1 MINSVKAI
9 CVVCVLAMFSIGAY
23 AQTNKVV
30 IIPMSGDDLKP
41 LKNIVTVAKENGD
54 FSNPVTAI
62 DAIGTTL
69 PAATET
75 NPYLVIIAPGI
86 YTLTETLT
94 MKEYV
99 SITGSGQKTTK
110 LIGSISTSGYNASS
124 ALVSGANNAAIS
136 SITLENLGGIGG
148 NYSFALYN
156 SGTSPDISN
165 VSAIAMGGVTQNN
178 GIFNYEG
185 SSPNMTHVT
194 ASASGGASTHGVRNQ
209 NSSSPTITHS
219 TFNASNGATNYGVRN
234 ITSSAPTMT
243 LVTFTASGGTNS
255 YGVGNANFGSATMS
269 QVTATASAASG
280 NNYGLF
286 NHNSGS
292 SEIHHSRMKGD
303 DFGAFVDSSANI
315 GQSTIIGGVGGGGTM
330 NCVAS
335 DDGSG
340 ALLEPDCTVP
350 SP

>member
-9 CVVCVLAMFSIGAY
+9 CVVCVLAMFSISAY
-23 AQTNKVV
+23 AQTNKIIV
-30 IIPMSGDDLKP
+30 IPMSGDDLKP

-62 DAIGTTL
+62 NAIGTTL
-69 PAATET
+69 PAASAS
-75 NPYLVIIAPGI
+75 NPYLVFIAPGI
-86 YTLTETLT
+86 YALTETLT

-99 SITGSGQKTTK
+99 SIAGSGQKATK
-110 LIGSISTSGYNASS
+110 LTGSISTSGYDASS
-124 ALVSGANNAAIS
+124 ALVSGANNATIS

-148 NYSFALYN
+148 KYSFALYN

-178 GIFNYEG
+178 GIFNYDH
-185 SSPNMTHVT
+185 SSPNITHVT
-194 ASASGGASTHGVRNQ
+194 ASASGGDSTHGVRNQ
-209 NSSSPTITHS
+209 NSSSPTISHS
-219 TFNASNGATNYGVRN
+219 TFDASNGNTNYGVRN
-234 ITSSAPTMT
+234 VASSAPTIT
-243 LVTFTASGGTNS
+243 LVTFTASGGANS
-255 YGVGNANFGSATMS
+255 YGVGNANSGSATMR

-280 NNYGLF
+280 NNYGVYNF
-286 NHNSGS
+286 SSGS

-303 DFGAFVDSSANI
+303 DFGVFADSSANI
-315 GQSTIIGGVGGGGTM
+315 GQSTIIGGVGGAGTM

-350 SP
+350 QP